1 MKTLSEALFET
12 ETPTTDVNRTT
23 NQLIQDANDI
33 KREATRVAKDA
44 AKHAAATANYASAVA
59 QEKFS
64 DGVDQLTAYVK
75 EKPLTCILAA
85 ASIGYTIGWL
95 RNR

>member
-1 MKTLSEALFET
+1 MNTLPETSFESETSTA
-12 ETPTTDVNRTT
+12 DVNRTT

-64 DGVDQLTAYVK
+64 EGVDQVTAYVK

-95 RNR
+95 RSR